1 MRPPKISALQIEERE
16 RRMYDSTHSPCDLP
30 SGHFGRAGAMLS
42 PREMESLQLMAR
54 GFSCAEIA
62 RLQLISVHTTRTHL
76 KSIYSKLD
84 VHSRTEAV
92 YEATV
97 LGLLEPAGRTTPDR
111 QGPKLFSADS
121 NGPFEQG
128 ASRDHFLDRV

>member
-1 MRPPKISALQIEERE
+1 
-16 RRMYDSTHSPCDLP
+16 MYDSTQSPHDPP

-62 RLQLISVHTTRTHL
+62 RLQRISVHTTRTHL

-97 LGLLEPAGRTTPDR
+97 LGLLEPAGRTTPYG
-111 QGPKLFSADS
+111 QGPKLLSADS
-121 NGPFEQG
+121 NGLFERD
-128 ASRDHFLDRV
+128 ASRARLLDRV

>member
-1 MRPPKISALQIEERE
+1 
-16 RRMYDSTHSPCDLP
+16 MYDSTQSQHDRPQS
-30 SGHFGRAGAMLS
+30 HFGRAGALLS
-42 PREMESLQLMAR
+42 PRETESLQLMAR

-97 LGLLEPAGRTTPDR
+97 LGLLEPARRTT
-111 QGPKLFSADS
+111 S
-121 NGPFEQG
+121 
-128 ASRDHFLDRV
+128 